1 MLKKQNKQTKQT
13 NKTGEGTP
21 QFQCGGK
28 KGKPSQTKKK
38 TKQNESTLIGVIFKK
53 INLGII

>member
-38 TKQNESTLIGVIFKK
+38 QNKTKALSLE
-53 INLGII
+53 